1 MLQTLKKQSKRKIL
15 FKSRLKEFMRK
26 QLWQHLIVLSM
37 ACFYAWLFDKW
48 WQAGMFAIAHTLV
61 RPRFDKQYHCGTT
74 CNCLIVTLSIL
85 LFAIYFVMPLE
96 VSLLSTLPIAY
107 FVCWVG
113 YLVQYKV
120 DADKRLKRTIEQMTD
135 TEFVDYCK
143 SKHLSDEYIAYAKLI
158 FRDKLKGE
166 TLYTAMGYS
175 TAQAKRIRKTIK
187 SILLN

>member
-1 MLQTLKKQSKRKIL
+1 
-15 FKSRLKEFMRK
+15 
-26 QLWQHLIVLSM
+26 
-37 ACFYAWLFDKW
+37 
-48 WQAGMFAIAHTLV
+48 MFAIAHTFV

-120 DADKRLKRTIEQMTD
+120 DTDKRLKRTIEQMTD
-135 TEFVDYCK
+135 AEFVDFCK
-143 SKHLSDEYIAYAKLI
+143 SKHLGDEFIAYAKLI

-166 TLYTAMGYS
+166 MLYTAMGYS
-175 TAQAKRIRKTIK
+175 PAQAKRIRKTIK
-187 SILLN
+187 SILLD